1 MFAAFALSDEGN
13 NFLRNKPDN
22 KDPEK
27 LKRILNM
34 KIKKLIRQTTVSFT
48 TINVYMNTGKLELQ
62 FELGYSLLEY

>member
-27 LKRILNM
+27 LKRIL
-34 KIKKLIRQTTVSFT
+34 KD
-48 TINVYMNTGKLELQ
+48 LELDR
-62 FELGYSLLEY
+62 FEDIFIFLNWALKQLLSKIGI